1 MSTRSILATLATA
14 ASLALCVSAPGTA
27 AAAET
32 TVHEIRGDLPG
43 GGRYVLFEPE
53 SWNGTLLTWSPGYG
67 GGGGVPGA
75 GPSAEVMNWL
85 IDRGYALAGA
95 AAGSGWAVEELLA
108 AQPQVV
114 EAATAALGEPE
125 HVIAWGASMGGQV
138 SVALMEQDP
147 EVFDAALPLC
157 GSIAGAIPMLNG
169 SLDGTYALKT
179 LLAPADS
186 RLELVDVTDERARQA
201 AFREV
206 LDTAQQTPEGRARIA
221 LAATLAQMPTWSQVG
236 TDRPDERD
244 AAAQQ
249 EQLYRI
255 FMWGVVSPRQPLEQR
270 AGGNFSWN
278 TDVDYSAALRD
289 SGEADL
295 VRELYGEAGLSLED
309 DLAALDAGT
318 RIAADADAV
327 AYMQRNATPVGDIA
341 GPVLSLHESGDAAP
355 VVQQAETYADRV
367 RENGDAPLLRQAFV
381 DRPGH
386 CAYAPAEIAAL
397 VTALQERLDTGR
409 WEDLAQPRSLNDRAD
424 RFAAE
429 SGLERGGSFVQFH
442 SEELLRPE
450 RAPERYAE

>member
-1 MSTRSILATLATA
+1 MSSRPILAALATA
-14 ASLALCVSAPGTA
+14 ASLMLCVSASGAT
-27 AAAET
+27 AAET
-32 TVHEIRGDLPG
+32 TANETRGDLPG

-67 GGGGVPGA
+67 GGGGVPSG
-75 GPSAEVMNWL
+75 GPSDEVVSWL
-85 IDRGYALAGA
+85 IDQGYALAGA
-95 AAGSGWAVEELLA
+95 AAGSGWAVEDLLA

-114 EAATAALGEPE
+114 EAATAELGEPQ

-138 SVALMEQDP
+138 SVTLMEQDP

-169 SLDGTYALKT
+169 SLDGTYALKM
-179 LLAPADS
+179 LLAPDDP

-236 TDRPDERD
+236 TERPEQRD
-244 AAAQQ
+244 IAAQQ
-249 EQLYRI
+249 EQLSRI

-278 TDVDYSAALRD
+278 TDVDYAAALRG
-289 SGEADL
+289 SGQAQL
-295 VRELYGEAGLSLED
+295 VRELYREAGLSLDD
-309 DLAALDAGT
+309 DLAVLNARE
-318 RIAADADAV
+318 RIAAQPEAV
-327 AYMQRNATPVGDIA
+327 AYMQRNATPVGDIS

-355 VVQQAETYADRV
+355 VVQQAGTYADRV
-367 RENGDAPLLRQAFV
+367 RGNGDAPLLRQAFV

-386 CAYAPAEIAAL
+386 CAYAGAEIAAL

-409 WEDLAQPRSLNDRAD
+409 WEDLAQPRALNASAD
-424 RFAAE
+424 TIAAE
-429 SGLERGGSFVQFH
+429 SGLARGGSFVQLH
-442 SEELLRPE
+442 PEELLRPE
-450 RAPERYAE
+450 REPARYAE